1 MNVLRIDVGVHTLLH
16 INLSNVDFTGIKEIV
31 FTVKNFSDVESP
43 VIIERTFTEPG
54 FYEVMISPR
63 ESIALLSGAEY
74 DFNQV
79 LIDGTR
85 MKISDTGKIILRKGV
100 GDHFV

>member
-31 FTVKNFSDVESP
+31 FTVKNFSRVKSP
-43 VIIERTFTEPG
+43 PIIKRVFREPG
-54 FYEVMISPR
+54 FYEVMISPE
-63 ESIALLSGAEY
+63 ESLLLFPGAEY

-79 LIDGTR
+79 LTDGTR
-85 MKISDTGKIILRKGV
+85 LKISDTGKIILRQSV
-100 GDHFV
+100 GDNFV

>member
-31 FTVKNFSDVESP
+31 FTVKNFSRVESP
-43 VIIERTFTEPG
+43 PIIKRVFREPG
-54 FYEVMISPR
+54 FYEVMISPE
-63 ESIALLSGAEY
+63 ESLLLFHGAEY

-79 LIDGTR
+79 LTDGTR
-85 MKISDTGKIILRKGV
+85 LKISDTGKIILRQSV
-100 GDHFV
+100 GDNFV

>member
-31 FTVKNFSDVESP
+31 FTVKNFSSVNSP
-43 VIIERTFTEPG
+43 PIIERAFREPG
-54 FYEVMISPR
+54 FYEVMISPH
-63 ESIALLSGAEY
+63 ESLRLFPGAEY

-79 LIDGTR
+79 LTDGTR
-85 MKISDTGKIILRKGV
+85 LKISDTGKIILRQSV
-100 GDHFV
+100 GDNFV